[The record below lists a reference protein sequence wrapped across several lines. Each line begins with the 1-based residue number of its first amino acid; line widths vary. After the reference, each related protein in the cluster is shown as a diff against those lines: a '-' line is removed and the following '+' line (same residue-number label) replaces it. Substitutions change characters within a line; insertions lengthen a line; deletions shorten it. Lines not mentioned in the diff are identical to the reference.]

1 MKVIDIFSDASVLGK
16 VDRARGNR
24 VCAGAISVINDR
36 RDKEYHCVI
45 EGNTNNYGE
54 LTGLYLAIKLA
65 AEYKDEYTEFNVYS
79 DSNISVMGLK
89 EWIYNWITH
98 MDENGTMYTGA
109 GGVVA
114 NQTIIKSIIDFIINT
129 FDPEVHRINILHCK
143 GHVNINS
150 VFSLN
155 NAYTCL
161 ARNFRLAPDHLVDLI
176 PYIQKWNNYIDES
189 TRASLTRMQH
199 GVIYKPDEG
208 KCTPALFDERL
219 IYPIY
224 FKIVRNKL

>member
-16 VDRARGNR
+16 VDRAKGNR

-45 EGNTNNYGE
+45 DGNTNNYGE

-65 AEYKDEYTEFNVYS
+65 AEYKDEYTEFNIYS

-129 FDPEVHRINILHCK
+129 FDPEVHKINILHCK

-155 NAYTCL
+155 NAYECL

-189 TRASLTRMQH
+189 TRASLIRMQH

>member
-16 VDRARGNR
+16 VDKAKGNR

-36 RDKEYHCVI
+36 RDKEYHCII

-54 LTGLYLAIKLA
+54 LTGLYLAIQLA
-65 AEYKDEYTEFNVYS
+65 AEYKDEYTEFNIYS

-89 EWIYNWITH
+89 EWIYNWVTH
-98 MDENGTMYTGA
+98 MDENGIMYSSSGA
-109 GGVVA
+109 EVA
-114 NQTIIKSIIDFIINT
+114 NQTIIKSIVDFIINT

-150 VFSLN
+150 AFSVN
-155 NAYTCL
+155 TAYDCL
-161 ARNFRLAPDHLVDLI
+161 ARNFRLPPENLPDLI

-189 TRASLTRMQH
+189 TRASLIRMQY
-199 GVIYKPDEG
+199 GVNYKLDEG
-208 KCTPALFDERL
+208 KCAPAFFDERL
-219 IYPIY
+219 IYPVY

>member
-1 MKVIDIFSDASVLGK
+1 MKTLDIFSDASVLGK
-16 VDRARGNR
+16 VDKVKGNR

-36 RDKEYHCVI
+36 RDKEYHCII

-54 LTGLYLAIKLA
+54 LTGLYLAIQLA
-65 AEYKDEYTEFNVYS
+65 AEYKDEYTEFNIYS

-89 EWIYNWITH
+89 EWIYNWVTH
-98 MDENGTMYTGA
+98 MDENGIMYSSSGA
-109 GGVVA
+109 EVA

-150 VFSLN
+150 AFSIN
-155 NAYTCL
+155 TAYDCL
-161 ARNFRLAPDHLVDLI
+161 ARNFRLAPENLPDLI

-189 TRASLTRMQH
+189 TRASLIRMQY
-199 GVIYKPDEG
+199 GVNYKLDEG
-208 KCTPALFDERL
+208 KCAPAFFDEKL
-219 IYPIY
+219 IYHIY